1 MRLPAEWERQKA
13 LLIAYP
19 HEKSDW
25 APYLAEICSF
35 YDEFIAIAARYQEVI
50 VLSQEPLRIPNS
62 RYPIRIASIPTND
75 TWVRDYGPL
84 TLIEDGQ
91 TKLLD
96 FTFNGWGLKY
106 PANLDNQ
113 MNRRLFGT
121 KKLGFV
127 LEGGSIESNGG
138 GTILT
143 TSRCLLEAN
152 RNPHLTKNEIETY
165 LKTTLGAK
173 ELLWL
178 DFGYLEGDDTDGHID
193 MLARFVAPDTIAY
206 VQCDKGDE
214 HYEEFAKMERQLR
227 SFGFHLVPLP
237 WVSAKYYVDE
247 RLPASY
253 ANFVIINGAVIVP
266 TYDDPNDQEALKI
279 LQKLFPDRDV
289 IGLDASVLIR
299 QHGSIHCSCM
309 NLFEGK

>member
-13 LLIAYP
+13 LLVAYP

-25 APYLAEICSF
+25 APYLAEIRSF

-50 VLSQEPLRIPNS
+50 VLSEENLS
-62 RYPIRIASIPTND
+62 FPIAPHSIHITSIPTND
-75 TWVRDYGPL
+75 TWVRDYGPI
-84 TLIEDGQ
+84 TLIEDGKA
-91 TKLLD
+91 KLLD

-113 MNRRLFGT
+113 VNRRLFGT
-121 KKLGFV
+121 RKLGFV
-127 LEGGSIESNGG
+127 LEGGSIESNGE

-152 RNPHLTKNEIETY
+152 RNPYLTKSEIETY
-165 LKTTLGAK
+165 LKSTLGARNV
-173 ELLWL
+173 LWL
-178 DFGYLEGDDTDGHID
+178 DHGYMEGDDTDGHID
-193 MLARFVAPDTIAY
+193 ILARFTSPDTIAY
-206 VQCDKGDE
+206 VQCEKGDT
-214 HYEEFAKMERQLR
+214 HYEEFAQMERQLR
-227 SFGFHLVPLP
+227 SFGFRLVPLP
-237 WVSAKYYVDE
+237 WVSAKYYADE

-253 ANFVIINGAVIVP
+253 ANFVIINDAVIVP

-279 LQKLFPDRDV
+279 MQKLFPCRDV

-309 NLFEGK
+309 NLFEG